1 MAGIAA
7 SEVAYTSGA
16 VPMRGYLSRPT
27 TVGAHPGVIVIQEWW
42 GLNDHI
48 QHIADRFAREGFVA
62 LAPDLYSRQGH
73 RVTSDGN
80 EAGKMMQ
87 ALSQADG
94 LSDLSASIAFL
105 KTQPGVDAKR
115 IGAIGFCMGGTF
127 ALLLALRSD
136 EIQAAVPF
144 YGQVAPSE
152 ALSQL
157 RCPVLYIYGGQDGW
171 ITRDEVNRLD
181 EALKKYRKPGEVRI
195 YPDAPHAFFNDTR
208 PDVHRPADAA
218 DAWRRALQF
227 FRQHLK

>member
-1 MAGIAA
+1 MADIAA

-16 VPMRGYLSRPT
+16 VPMRGYLARPT
-27 TVGAHPGVIVIQEWW
+27 AAGVHPGVIVIQEWW
-42 GLNDHI
+42 GLNAHI
-48 QHIADRFAREGFVA
+48 KGIADRFAREGFVA

-73 RVTSDGN
+73 RVTKNGD
-80 EAGKMMQ
+80 EAGKLMQ
-87 ALSQADG
+87 ALSHADG
-94 LSDLSASIAFL
+94 ISDLLASIAFL
-105 KTQPGVDAKR
+105 KTQPGVDAQR
-115 IGAIGFCMGGTF
+115 IGATGFCMGGTF

-136 EIQAAVPF
+136 DIKASVPF

-152 ALSQL
+152 QLSQL

-171 ITRDEVNRLD
+171 ITRDEVSRLD

-208 PDVHRPADAA
+208 PEAYRPADAD

-227 FRQHLK
+227 LRHHLG